1 MKKQFLILVILMCR
15 ILSFGQND
23 STFFLNEFDVSIN
36 HVTTNNNNRNNYGFG
51 IGANH
56 IFLSDKQVNIVVGME
71 YNMTV
76 QYFSSMYEGHFAS
89 LSDITFYIHSFSIPV
104 TARLNFGHKTKFFIE
119 AGTYLDMNMGAKEK
133 GRMHTYF
140 LDDDNTIINSESDI
154 NRKTDIS
161 ALNYGISAGLGIS
174 ISISKIRIF
183 IKPEYK
189 FGFAKLYS
197 GADYV
202 SNNYL
207 RVVIGIKVF

>member
-1 MKKQFLILVILMCR
+1 MCR

-89 LSDITFYIHSFSIPV
+89 LSDITFYIH
-104 TARLNFGHKTKFFIE
+104 
-119 AGTYLDMNMGAKEK
+119 EK